1 LKRVLL
7 VIKGLGRGG
16 AEQLLASAA
25 PYLNRSDFHYEVA
38 YLLPHKNALVYDL
51 ESNGVRTHCLDGA
64 RGVSWLKRLRSLVR
78 RGKFD
83 IVHNHSPVPAIGTRL
98 LFGGTTRKPALVYTE
113 HNLWARYHPVTY
125 WANLFTINRADHVF
139 AVSEHVRTSVA
150 PPRGLRFM
158 RLPDVETL
166 YHGIDPSAVSSWQR
180 TNGLRTEFAIEN
192 DAPVVGTV
200 ANLKPHKGLQYL
212 LEAAREVR
220 VEFPTVRFLIVGTG
234 PLEGELRNRAAKMG
248 LDETVRFTGFRDDA
262 PRVASMFDVFAL
274 SSLHEGLSIALIEAM
289 ALGKASIV
297 TKVGGMPEVIR
308 DGVNGLVIPP
318 RDPKALAQTISALL
332 RDESLRRKLGD
343 AARIRAQDFDIRTA
357 VNRMEKVYEELG
369 A

>member
-1 LKRVLL
+1 MKRVLL

-64 RGVSWLKRLRSLVR
+64 RGVSWLRRFRTLVR
-78 RGKFD
+78 EGKFD
-83 IVHNHSPVPAIGTRL
+83 IVHNHSPVPAVGTRL
-98 LFGGTTRKPALVYTE
+98 LFGGTTRKPSLVYTE
-113 HNLWARYHPVTY
+113 HNLWPRYHPATY

-139 AVSEHVRTSVA
+139 AVSDEVRHSVV
-150 PPRGLRFM
+150 PPKALRFM
-158 RLPDVETL
+158 RLPQVETL
-166 YHGIDPSAVSSWQR
+166 YHGIDPSAVAGWQR
-180 TNGLRTEFAIEN
+180 TNGLRTEFSIE
-192 DAPVVGTV
+192 DGAPVVGTV

-212 LEAAREVR
+212 LEAAKEVR
-220 VEFPTVRFLIVGTG
+220 DEFPRVRFLIVGTG
-234 PLEGELRNRAAKMG
+234 PSEGELRHRADKLG
-248 LDETVRFTGFRDDA
+248 LGETVRFTGFRDDA
-262 PRVASMFDVFAL
+262 PRVASLFDVFAL

-297 TKVGGMPEVIR
+297 TKVGGMPEVIQ
-308 DGVNGLVIPP
+308 DGINGLVIPP
-318 RDPKALAQTISALL
+318 RDSKTLAQTIAALL
-332 RDESLRRKLGD
+332 RDEQLRRRLGE
-343 AARIRAQDFDIRTA
+343 AARLRAQDFDIRTA
-357 VNRMEKVYEELG
+357 VNRMEEVYEGLG